1 MEAAWAE
8 PDAAMERT
16 VDAHI
21 KSIRAKLRSIR
32 AEPNPI
38 ETHRGLGYSLRET
51 W

>member
-1 MEAAWAE
+1 MDQAWEE

-21 KSIRAKLRSIR
+21 KSIRAKLKQVRPDID
-32 AEPNPI
+32 PI
-38 ETHRGLGYSLRET
+38 ETHRGMGYALKED